1 MFTRQSVP
9 EPVIVPIA
17 QTKPGNEP
25 PKVKDL
31 RMLRFEEFITAR
43 SLAPK
48 SQKAYHQDIKYFL
61 DWCDTA
67 WGNVEPRQ
75 IAQFKGYLLRVEGGA
90 RVLKDS
96 SVKRILGTLKN
107 FYNWLFRTGYVKLDP
122 TVGVE
127 LPHII
132 EPGANNLSLQVVEQI
147 FEILETIKYPERN
160 LALISLLLHGLRAS
174 EACSLN
180 VGDYDGARIKINQA
194 KAGSTGTV
202 PLEDWC
208 KVLVDDYL
216 EWKNSQIGNI
226 LDLESPLF
234 ISCSN
239 RNTGERI
246 SYDTINKLCKK
257 ITSKTGFKFN
267 PHQLRHTFATNLVL
281 SGVNPYHAMTLMR
294 HKSVSNFRRY
304 TKAADSAAA
313 EADFNQ
319 VSQSKSILR
328 ARHV

>member
-1 MFTRQSVP
+1 MFLNKAVP
-9 EPVIVPIA
+9 EPVIVPIS
-17 QTKPGNEP
+17 QINQPNQ

-31 RMLRFEEFITAR
+31 RILRFEEFLIAR

-48 SQKAYHQDIKYFL
+48 SQKAYQQDIKYFL
-61 DWCDTA
+61 DWCDTS
-67 WGNVEPRQ
+67 WIEVSPRQ
-75 IAQFKGYLLRVEGGA
+75 IAQFKNYLLRTDEEA
-90 RVLKDS
+90 RVLKDAT
-96 SVKRILGTLKN
+96 VKRVLGTLKN
-107 FYNWLFRTGYVKLDP
+107 FYNWMFRSGYVKLDP

-127 LPHII
+127 LPHTT

-147 FEILETIKYPERN
+147 FEVLETIKYPERN
-160 LALISLLLHGLRAS
+160 LALVGLLLHGLRAS

-180 VGDYDGARIKINQA
+180 VGDYDGARVKINQA
-194 KAGSTGTV
+194 KAGSVGTV
-202 PLEDWC
+202 PLEEWC
-208 KVLVDDYL
+208 KVLVDNYL
-216 EWKNSQIGNI
+216 DWKNSQIGNI
-226 LDLESPLF
+226 LELESPLF

-267 PHQLRHTFATNLVL
+267 AHQLRHTFATNLVL

-304 TKAADSAAA
+304 TKAADTAAA
-313 EADFNQ
+313 EADFSK
-319 VSQSKSILR
+319 VSQNKSILR
-328 ARHV
+328 CNYE